1 LGLVLVGAA
10 AVAVAT
16 FLPFD
21 EPTGPFSVV
30 RQNTLIQLGSWWFL
44 VLAIAIAVTAYRAS
58 QLRRGEW
65 VVPIIFSALAV
76 IAIVVLFNDE
86 DLRTLYPIGA
96 NGTPETSA
104 PGTVATLGVAIYV
117 AGAGVAAAFI
127 GSVLLRP
134 SPYDDVPDE
143 FVERAQEESAT
154 KKCPDLRRPCSP
166 TPGCASIVGT
176 ALPRQKMASPFI

>member
-1 LGLVLVGAA
+1 MV
-10 AVAVAT
+10 
-16 FLPFD
+16 
-21 EPTGPFSVV
+21 
-30 RQNTLIQLGSWWFL
+30 
-44 VLAIAIAVTAYRAS
+44 S

-86 DLRTLYPIGA
+86 DLRTLYPIGPTELPRPA
-96 NGTPETSA
+96 A
-104 PGTVATLGVAIYV
+104 PGTVAALGVAIYV

-143 FVERAQEESAT
+143 FVERAQGTNFPTTATLWYSPGSAADY
-154 KKCPDLRRPCSP
+154 CPSRSTGAHSTRRAQRS
-166 TPGCASIVGT
+166 ASRG
-176 ALPRQKMASPFI
+176 